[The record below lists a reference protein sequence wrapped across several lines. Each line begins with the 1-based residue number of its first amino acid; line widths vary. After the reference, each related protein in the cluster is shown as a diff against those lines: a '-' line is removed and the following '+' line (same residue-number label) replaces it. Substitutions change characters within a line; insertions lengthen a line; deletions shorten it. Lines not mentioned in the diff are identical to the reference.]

1 MRWHTPSKAER
12 WPAAVFYN
20 ILLDLAGINARIL
33 FKGHQQQE
41 SPEESPAAAADADME
56 AVPVQRA
63 ANRTKPRTLE
73 MPQARV
79 W

>member
-20 ILLDLAGINARIL
+20 ILDLAGINVRIL
-33 FKGHQQQE
+33 LKGHQQQE
-41 SPEESPAAAADADME
+41 SLEESPAAAADADTE
-56 AVPVQRA
+56 AVPIQRA

-73 MPQARV
+73 MPQSRV